1 MLLFCK
7 IQIHY
12 RRHKNSE
19 NRDLK
24 KGKALQTSSH
34 SIKILEKICR
44 NLGREANKIEFVQTQ
59 TNSHAGRTDMRRV
72 ECLRTTQLKCI
83 QD

>member
-19 NRDLK
+19 NIDLK
-24 KGKALQTSSH
+24 KGKSLETRSH
-34 SIKILEKICR
+34 SKYYRKSVII
-44 NLGREANKIEFVQTQ
+44 
-59 TNSHAGRTDMRRV
+59 
-72 ECLRTTQLKCI
+72 
-83 QD
+83 

>member
-24 KGKALQTSSH
+24 KGKALQTSSQ
-34 SIKILEKICR
+34 SIKTLEKICY
-44 NLGREANKIEFVQTQ
+44 NLGRGANKI
-59 TNSHAGRTDMRRV
+59 
-72 ECLRTTQLKCI
+72 
-83 QD
+83 

>member
-24 KGKALQTSSH
+24 KGKALQTQ
-34 SIKILEKICR
+34 SIKTLEKICY
-44 NLGREANKIEFVQTQ
+44 NLGRGANKI
-59 TNSHAGRTDMRRV
+59 
-72 ECLRTTQLKCI
+72 
-83 QD
+83 

>member
-12 RRHKNSE
+12 RSHKNSE

-24 KGKALQTSSH
+24 KGKALQTMSH
-34 SIKILEKICR
+34 LKHYRKY
-44 NLGREANKIEFVQTQ
+44 NL
-59 TNSHAGRTDMRRV
+59 
-72 ECLRTTQLKCI
+72 
-83 QD
+83 